1 MELWVRRIGW
11 VSGIGVLGVRVWE
24 SEEGGGGFWEER
36 ENRTRGWWRTVA
48 RAAEIGRR
56 KGW

>member
-1 MELWVRRIGW
+1 M
-11 VSGIGVLGVRVWE
+11 SGIGVLGVRVWE